1 MITILDQTFP
11 TKKALKERIRA
22 IVTAHPNHTPLP
34 ADVGAFL
41 NALLERHP
49 CPVQK
54 RGVGIA
60 HWLIVPTSYNN
71 RCLWITRTDGSQTDI
86 SWQKCVDSEVSP
98 FKDLCAAAR
107 IAVAEQVKAFKV
119 KAFAKGSLVC
129 PFSGEA
135 LTLENSHVDHFEP
148 TFVKMVE
155 IFFGD
160 RMPAL
165 TATRDGATEANRIA
179 ETKLEA
185 RWQEYHA
192 LVAQLRIVSKQ
203 TNLSTLRRS

>member
-1 MITILDQTFP
+1 MITILDKTFP
-11 TKKALKERIRA
+11 TKKALKEHIRA
-22 IVTAHPNHTPLP
+22 IVAAYPNHTPLP
-34 ADVGAFL
+34 ANVGAFL
-41 NALLERHP
+41 DALP
-49 CPVQK
+49 DPVQK

-86 SWQKCVDSEVSP
+86 SWQKCVDNEVNP

-119 KAFAKGSLVC
+119 KAFAEGPLVC
-129 PFSGEA
+129 PLSGEA
-135 LTLENSHVDHFEP
+135 LTLESSHVDHFEP

-155 IFFGD
+155 LFFGD
-160 RMPAL
+160 KLPAL

-179 ETKLEA
+179 DPKLEA
-185 RWQEYHA
+185 RWQQYHA
-192 LVAQLRIVSKQ
+192 LVAQLRVVSKQ